1 MRNYGGSALMLFVTT
16 AAAIGSYT
24 INLKVSGERAAVE
37 RLRRQIVVD
46 ARDMRNLQ
54 AELRTRARF
63 PEMQRWNDSVLQM
76 SAPSAQQYLRSPVQ
90 LASFVAPA
98 PPAGVAPA
106 DSAVVRYAVTAP
118 TEVAAPTAA
127 LVRAAYVPGP
137 DIRGPGLAP
146 PVATTARLV
155 TASYQAPVK
164 PAFQA
169 PVKPA
174 FQAVA
179 KPAFQAPIKPAF
191 QAVASVRPAQP
202 RAAASSMAADIG
214 SSLDAVSAAG
224 APRDLL
230 PDGGQ

>member
-24 INLKVSGERAAVE
+24 INLKVSAERAAVDK
-37 RLRRQIVVD
+37 LRRQIVVD
-46 ARDMRNLQ
+46 ARDTRNLQ

-90 LASFVAPA
+90 LASLVAPA
-98 PPAGVAPA
+98 PPAGMAPD

-118 TEVAAPTAA
+118 TEASAPTAPI
-127 LVRAAYVPGP
+127 VRVAYAS
-137 DIRGPGLAP
+137 DPGLAP
-146 PVATTARLV
+146 PAATTARLI
-155 TASYQAPVK
+155 TAGSQAPVK
-164 PAFQA
+164 PAYR
-169 PVKPA
+169 PP
-174 FQAVA
+174 
-179 KPAFQAPIKPAF
+179 
-191 QAVASVRPAQP
+191 ASVRPASP
-202 RAAASSMAADIG
+202 RVSATSMAADIG
-214 SSLDAVSAAG
+214 ASLDAAPAVG